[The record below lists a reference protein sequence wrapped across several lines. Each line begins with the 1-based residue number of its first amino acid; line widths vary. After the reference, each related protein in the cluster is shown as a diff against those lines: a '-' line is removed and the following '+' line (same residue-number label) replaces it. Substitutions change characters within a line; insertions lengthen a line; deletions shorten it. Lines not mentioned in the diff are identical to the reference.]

1 MSFSIKK
8 FRLLALLPLLAA
20 GACSDDPESP
30 MAVDTTTG
38 VYVINNGVQGMH
50 VPGSV
55 TAIDIEKGSA
65 TQQAFLARN
74 GVQVGDTPQ
83 SAFIYGTKMYIA
95 VFDSNIIWV
104 VDATT
109 LEIKSSIVPPAGTG
123 KPREF
128 TAAAGKVYASLYSGH
143 VACIDTVSMTVE
155 KTLAVGPNPEQ
166 MALTADGTL
175 YVANSDGDNWM
186 NGNINSSVSVVD
198 VAAWKE
204 VEKLQVGLNPTK
216 MATNGTD
223 VFVITMGNYNDIPAT
238 VKKITGSVTRDIAPG
253 TLMAIRDK
261 DLFVI
266 NSPVTGGDVTY
277 TVYDMEGKV
286 RRSEMVTKPVEYPA
300 AIAVDSNSG
309 MIFITSYKLGA
320 SGYAEYAEPC
330 YGQLYTE
337 GGMYMGRYE
346 LGLNAV
352 NAVFRTSTTLMPR

>member
-1 MSFSIKK
+1 MSLSIKK

-143 VACIDTVSMTVE
+143 VA
-155 KTLAVGPNPEQ
+155 
-166 MALTADGTL
+166 
-175 YVANSDGDNWM
+175 
-186 NGNINSSVSVVD
+186 
-198 VAAWKE
+198 
-204 VEKLQVGLNPTK
+204 
-216 MATNGTD
+216 
-223 VFVITMGNYNDIPAT
+223 
-238 VKKITGSVTRDIAPG
+238 
-253 TLMAIRDK
+253 
-261 DLFVI
+261 
-266 NSPVTGGDVTY
+266 
-277 TVYDMEGKV
+277 
-286 RRSEMVTKPVEYPA
+286 
-300 AIAVDSNSG
+300 
-309 MIFITSYKLGA
+309 
-320 SGYAEYAEPC
+320 
-330 YGQLYTE
+330 
-337 GGMYMGRYE
+337 
-346 LGLNAV
+346 
-352 NAVFRTSTTLMPR
+352 